1 MGKFNYTNRVE
12 LFWDIED
19 DQRDVF
25 IAVSSLEKE
34 FYIILNTELILKKI
48 KKNHPKFNETTTK
61 IFCEI
66 YRGAFRK
73 EVQLGTLKEPF
84 HDEYSGNNFRV
95 DDRIDRT
102 LDEIDVNRVSFRI
115 IITNKDNKI
124 LASSNS
130 IRPFFIGKKE
140 EIKKIK
146 RNRELPLFA
155 TKISD
160 EIQVVVPYE

>member
-1 MGKFNYTNRVE
+1 MGKYNYTKRVE
-12 LFWDIED
+12 LFWDID
-19 DQRDVF
+19 DVERDVF

-34 FYIILNTELILKKI
+34 FYIILNLELILKKI
-48 KKNHPKFNETTTK
+48 KKNHPNLNEQSSK

-73 EVQLGTLKEPF
+73 EVSLGTLNEAF
-84 HDEYSGNNFRV
+84 FDSFSNNNFQI
-95 DDRIDRT
+95 DDRISRN
-102 LDEIDVNRVSFRI
+102 LDEIDANRVSFRI
-115 IITNKDNKI
+115 IVTNKNNQI

-130 IRPFFIGKKE
+130 IKPFFIGKKE

-146 RNRELPLFA
+146 KNRELPSFA

-160 EIQVVVPYE
+160 EI